1 MDLLEHT
8 QFYKKNIEYT
18 RSNWREGSY
27 FKSIIMTYY
36 DSEHFNYGIFA
47 KPELHF
53 NIFICDWF
61 VKGKEIQVY
70 NYYYYEPNKHLI
82 TETPQTITRRYDV
95 YQRIHLSE
103 EPIIFTP
110 DNIKCECGITHIN
123 NNKNLR
129 IHINSK
135 EHIAFC
141 RK

>member
-1 MDLLEHT
+1 MDLLEHI
-8 QFYKKNIEYT
+8 QFYKKGMEYT

-27 FKSIIMTYY
+27 FKSIIMTHY
-36 DSEHFNYGIFA
+36 DSSYLNYGIFA

-61 VKGKEIQVY
+61 VKGVEFQAY
-70 NYYYYEPNKHLI
+70 NYYYYKPNKHLI
-82 TETPQTITRRYDV
+82 TEKPETITRRYDV
-95 YQRIHLSE
+95 WDRINLNQ
-103 EPIIFTP
+103 EPLKYTP
-110 DNIKCECGITHIN
+110 NNIKCECGVTHIN

-129 IHINSK
+129 LHINSN